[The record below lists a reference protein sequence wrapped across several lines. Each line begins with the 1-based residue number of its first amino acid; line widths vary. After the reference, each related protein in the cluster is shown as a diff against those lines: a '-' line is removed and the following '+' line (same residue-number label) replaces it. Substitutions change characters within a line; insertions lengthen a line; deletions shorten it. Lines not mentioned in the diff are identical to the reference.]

1 MSDKNRHSQ
10 PFIMVLI
17 VTIVLLV
24 LSQFNTEYYVSG
36 YKTKKIAPLS
46 DIVQKGILKK
56 VPLTHT
62 VITDSII
69 AKDSSDFALRQTD
82 SSNIFDFEN
91 DTTSALA
98 HFFQSLNLLKKKKNK
113 TRIAY
118 FGDSMIEGDLISQ
131 DLRECMQD
139 YFGGDGV
146 GYVPIT
152 SIVLTSTA
160 CPVGYT

>member
-24 LSQFNTEYYVSG
+24 LSQFNTEYYFGG
-36 YKTKKIAPLS
+36 YKTKKVAPLA
-46 DIVQKGILKK
+46 DIMQKGIFKK

-69 AKDSSDFALRQTD
+69 AKDSTDYALRQTD

-98 HFFQSLNLLKKKKNK
+98 HFFQSLNILKKKKNK

-131 DLRECMQD
+131 DL
-139 YFGGDGV
+139 
-146 GYVPIT
+146 
-152 SIVLTSTA
+152 
-160 CPVGYT
+160 